1 MNEVCDAVPVVHPA
15 VVVVGLEGL
24 AGAVGLLGG
33 HAAVLAVQG
42 GARVAAFFAAPAPG
56 QGAVPPVLHVHDS
69 RSGRVLMGAGK
80 SGLSWSTCHSA
91 T

>member
-15 VVVVGLEGL
+15 VVVVGLQGL
-24 AGAVGLLGG
+24 TGAVGLLSG

-42 GARVAAFFAAPAPG
+42 GARVAALFAAPPPG
-56 QGAVPPVLHVHDS
+56 QGAVSPVLHVHDS
-69 RSGRVLMGAGK
+69 RSGRMLMIVEK
-80 SGLSWSTCHSA
+80 SGLSFSTCHSA